1 MRVNLFAKSTRP
13 LSSSGNA
20 TIPLSITIK
29 PSCGVPGDYEYATDS
44 ATVLRMLRQNTDLNA
59 FVLERF
65 HGDLHR
71 SPSVRLLGVDL
82 KDDALEQ
89 VGYFID

>member
-13 LSSSGNA
+13 HPSNGSTS
-20 TIPLSITIK
+20 IPLSITIK
-29 PSCGVPGDYEYATDS
+29 PSCGLPGDYEYPTDS
-44 ATVLRMLRQNTDLNA
+44 TTLLRMLRQNTDLNA

-65 HGDLHR
+65 DGDLRR
-71 SPSVRLLGVDL
+71 SPNVRLLGVDL
-82 KDDALEQ
+82 KDDALEK